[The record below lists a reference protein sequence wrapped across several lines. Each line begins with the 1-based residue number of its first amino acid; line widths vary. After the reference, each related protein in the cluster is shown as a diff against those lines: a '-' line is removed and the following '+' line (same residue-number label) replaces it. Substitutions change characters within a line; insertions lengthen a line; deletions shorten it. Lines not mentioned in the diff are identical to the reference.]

1 MFLIPKNK
9 LDKFEP
15 LRCCFVLNEFS
26 AAEFASALEM
36 LFAAKKVND
45 LKLQNRLGNTS
56 NSPRWATAYKFS
68 SEKAVSKIKNI
79 AIQTAIQSISEY
91 QELNNMTGA
100 VHGAAWCDLEG
111 NILSIRED
119 VGRHNALDKLIGHII
134 KQEVE
139 KLGFITVTSRA
150 SFEMVNKVAIS
161 KVPLLVAV
169 SAPTSMAVD
178 TAKMCGVSLIAFARP
193 NRHVI
198 YNNNLNI
205 IDEDN

>member
-1 MFLIPKNK
+1 
-9 LDKFEP
+9 
-15 LRCCFVLNEFS
+15 
-26 AAEFASALEM
+26 
-36 LFAAKKVND
+36 
-45 LKLQNRLGNTS
+45 
-56 NSPRWATAYKFS
+56 
-68 SEKAVSKIKNI
+68 
-79 AIQTAIQSISEY
+79 
-91 QELNNMTGA
+91 MTGA

-134 KQEVE
+134 KQKVE

-178 TAKMCGVSLIAFARP
+178 TATMCGVSLIGFARP

-198 YNNNLNI
+198 YCLLYTSDAA
-205 IDEDN
+205 DE